1 MTVSQSLRFVK
12 SFCWAVLGMA
22 LTVLIALVV
31 TNEPTT
37 SVGVGVA
44 EFVFTYIFFY
54 LHELV
59 WDGASNLFQFSLHD
73 HRASLA
79 QALSWR
85 VTGTVLTIGIVFV
98 LADAIQVGIGEVV
111 VKVVIYYGYARLW
124 LWIIRKVEE
133 RRRGPLA
140 RIQQAIRFLNPVRR
154 FF

>member
-1 MTVSQSLRFVK
+1 ML
-12 SFCWAVLGMA
+12 
-22 LTVLIALVV
+22 LTVVIAFVV
-31 TNEPTT
+31 TTEPTT
-37 SVGVGVA
+37 SVGVGIA

-54 LHELV
+54 LHELA
-59 WDGASNLFQFSLHD
+59 WDGASTLFEFSLQD

-85 VTGTVLTIGIVFV
+85 VTGTLLTVIIVFV
-98 LADAIQVGIGEVV
+98 FTGQVGSAIQVGIGEVV
-111 VKVVIYYGYARLW
+111 VKIGIYYGYTRLW